1 MKWENRKT
9 DKLREVSLVSLEF
22 HCKFTSQI
30 CNMENFNSI
39 LLLFT
44 TVGLFFNVFQSICTL
59 FLIVTPQ
66 FDHLQDL
73 NFIGRAWVK
82 SVLVIKL
89 TIWYNNI
96 NFMPIQNGIFY
107 FVSITNAII
116 CSLFCLAQTFFILN
130 SHSHITIAIAGAIPL
145 AFQEV

>member
-59 FLIVTPQ
+59 FLIVTLQ

-96 NFMPIQNGIFY
+96 NFMPI
-107 FVSITNAII
+107 SR
-116 CSLFCLAQTFFILN
+116 LATVGPDLEN
-130 SHSHITIAIAGAIPL
+130 
-145 AFQEV
+145 